1 MLVSLRRVF
10 SDETPGIRPKII
22 GIYALLIAAN
32 LLLWGAALYTSTLFP
47 AFLAFAVAAYLLGL
61 RHAVDADHIAA
72 IDNVTRKLMQENKRP
87 VGVGFFFSLGHST
100 VVVLDRYSRRPRRK
114 RDQRDIKDDNS
125 SLETVAGLIGT
136 SVSAFFLLAMAVI
149 NIVILVQI
157 VRAFRSVTRGRHL

>member
-1 MLVSLRRVF
+1 MFASLRRVF
-10 SDETPGIRPKII
+10 SDETPGVRPKII
-22 GIYALLIAAN
+22 GIYVLLIVVN

-100 VVVLDRYSRRPRRK
+100 VVVLIAMLVGLGAKAISAGISDETLRWRRRWPDRHERLGVLPAGDGDHQHRHSGPDRARLSPGDARRR
-114 RDQRDIKDDNS
+114 
-125 SLETVAGLIGT
+125 L
-136 SVSAFFLLAMAVI
+136 
-149 NIVILVQI
+149 
-157 VRAFRSVTRGRHL
+157 